1 MIDKK
6 VRQPYYIYM
15 RYRKDDKSVAY
26 AVLNLAEE
34 YLRQE
39 KETRYYGTDVPIF
52 YSEIHV
58 LMEIVNH
65 PRIHVDGLAEE
76 LDVTKASAS
85 EIVKKLEKKGLIEKR
100 IDERKLSKLAI
111 YATDKGK
118 LAHENHMKYHDVF
131 DEMIEKHTSN
141 ATASE
146 VAFLLKFL
154 HNVAKDLNQ
163 ANEVTIQQEKQ
174 NK

>member
-1 MIDKK
+1 
-6 VRQPYYIYM
+6 M
-15 RYRKDDKSVAY
+15 RYQKDDKSLAY

-34 YLRQE
+34 YLHQE
-39 KETRYYGTDVPIF
+39 KEVRYYGTNVPIF

-65 PRIHVDGLAEE
+65 PGIHITGLAEE

-85 EIVKKLEKKGLIEKR
+85 EIVKKLEKKGLVEKR
-100 IDERKLSKLAI
+100 IDEQKLSKLAI

-118 LAHENHMKYHDVF
+118 LAHKNHMKYHDMF
-131 DEMIEKHTSN
+131 DEMIEKHASN
-141 ATASE
+141 GTESE

-154 HNVAKDLNQ
+154 HNVTKDLVQ
-163 ANEVTIQQEKQ
+163 VNEVTIQQEKE

>member
-1 MIDKK
+1 MD
-6 VRQPYYIYM
+6 M
-15 RYRKDDKSVAY
+15 RYRKDGKSLAY

-65 PRIHVDGLAEE
+65 PGIHVDGLAEE
-76 LDVTKASAS
+76 LNVTKASAS
-85 EIVKKLEKKGLIEKR
+85 EIVKKLEKKGLVEKR

-111 YATDKGK
+111 YATDKGE

-131 DEMIEKHTSN
+131 DEMIEKHASCGTE
-141 ATASE
+141 SE

-154 HNVAKDLNQ
+154 HNVAKGLDQ
-163 ANEVTIQQEKQ
+163 VNEVIIQQEK
-174 NK
+174 

>member
-1 MIDKK
+1 MIDKN
-6 VRQPYYIYM
+6 VRQPYNIHM
-15 RYRKDDKSVAY
+15 IYRKDNKSLAY
-26 AVLNLAEE
+26 AVLNLAEN

-58 LMEIVNH
+58 LMEIVDH
-65 PRIHVDGLAEE
+65 PGIHINGLAEE

-85 EIVKKLEKKGLIEKR
+85 EMVKKLEKKGLVEKR
-100 IDERKLSKLAI
+100 IDERKLSKLAV

-118 LAHENHMKYHDVF
+118 LAHENHVKYHDRF
-131 DEMIEKHTSN
+131 EQMIEKHVSSG
-141 ATASE
+141 TAAE

-154 HNVAKDLNQ
+154 HNVVKDLDKV
-163 ANEVTIQQEKQ
+163 NEVTVHQEKQ